1 MPNYSWPPMDKRR
14 IMGQRISRLDGPVK
28 ASGRAKYNSDLNP
41 QGLLHATLLTC
52 PHAHAKIKSIDT
64 KPAEQMKGVAAVR
77 VISKEGTEIQW
88 AGTEVVAIQNR
99 LDEMRYVYL
108 NRTAGYADR
117 VLAVDAPLSFKQ
129 RLLLTD
135 IKVEHRA

>member
-28 ASGRAKYNSDLNP
+28 ASGRAKYNSDQNP
-41 QGLLHATLLTC
+41 QGLLFATLLTC
-52 PHAHAKIKSIDT
+52 PHAHAKIKSIDI

-88 AGTEVVAIQNR
+88 AGTEVAAIASPPR
-99 LDEMRYVYL
+99 AVSL
-108 NRTAGYADR
+108 NSR
-117 VLAVDAPLSFKQ
+117 
-129 RLLLTD
+129 
-135 IKVEHRA
+135 